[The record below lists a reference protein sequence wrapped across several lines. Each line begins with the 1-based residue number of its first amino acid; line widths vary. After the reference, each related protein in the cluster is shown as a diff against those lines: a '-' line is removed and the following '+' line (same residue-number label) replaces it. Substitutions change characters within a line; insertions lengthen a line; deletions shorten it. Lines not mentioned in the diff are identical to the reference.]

1 MTVMSHRFGDGL
13 NVIILRS
20 GVLKTAEFIQ
30 SKEYALD
37 LLKMFQS
44 VTDDLK
50 DFVEHYDE
58 TRIEE
63 YPEGFG
69 EGGIGE

>member
-1 MTVMSHRFGDGL
+1 MSHRFGDGL

-20 GVLKTAEFIQ
+20 GVLKTAEFVQ
-30 SKEYALD
+30 TKEHALD

-58 TRIEE
+58 TRIGK
-63 YPEGFG
+63 YSDSYG
-69 EGGIGE
+69 GGIND